1 MGLLDILNGMQN
13 GPRGPSQS
21 DSSASGSSGGGM
33 SPLTMALIGLLAY
46 KAIKHVG
53 GSQPADPGGAGQSL
67 PSGGA
72 MAGGGLGGLLGGL
85 LGGTQA
91 GATPANAPG
100 GGLSD
105 LIPGGLG
112 GLLGGAA
119 AGSVLSG
126 GLGTLI
132 KELQD
137 KGHGQTAQ
145 SWVGKG
151 PNQEIAPHDLA
162 SALGADTIDQLTQ
175 QTGMDRDELLSGL
188 SRQLPHLVDQLTP
201 DGRLPTS
208 EEASQIV

>member
-21 DSSASGSSGGGM
+21 SGDSSSGGM
-33 SPLTMALIGLLAY
+33 SPMTMALIGLLAY
-46 KAIKHVG
+46 KALKHVG
-53 GSQPADPGGAGQSL
+53 GNQPATPNDAGQSASL

-72 MAGGGLGGLLGGL
+72 TASGGLGGLLGSL
-85 LGGTQA
+85 LGGAQTR
-91 GATPANAPG
+91 ATPASAPGG

-132 KELQD
+132 KDLQD
-137 KGHGQTAQ
+137 SGHGQTAQ
-145 SWVGKG
+145 SWVGTG
-151 PNQEIAPHDLA
+151 PNQPIDRNDLA
-162 SALGADTIDQLTQ
+162 SALGADTIDRLAQ
-175 QTGMDRDELLSGL
+175 QTGMDRDELLEGL
-188 SRQLPHLVDQLTP
+188 SQQLPDLVNHLTP
-201 DGRLPTS
+201 SGRLPTS
-208 EEASQIV
+208 EEASRMV